1 MELDD
6 DPARLDVDLVH
17 GWLSAQAYW
26 ALGRTRATV
35 ARSLA
40 ASTVLGAY
48 EDGQLVGLAR
58 AVTDGATFA
67 WVCDVFVERA
77 HRGRGIGSA
86 LVRELV
92 TRLRDGGVYYVLL
105 ATQDAHE
112 VYRRLGFTEL
122 AEPSRWMQLD
132 LR

>member
-1 MELDD
+1 M
-6 DPARLDVDLVH
+6 H
-17 GWLSAQAYW
+17 QWLSTQAYW
-26 ALGRTRATV
+26 ALGRSRETV

-48 EDGQLVGLAR
+48 DEGRLVGLAR
-58 AVTDGATFA
+58 AVTDDATFA
-67 WVCDVFVERA
+67 WVCDVYVEVT

-92 TRLRDGGVYYVLL
+92 RRLREDGVYRVLL
-105 ATQDAHE
+105 ATRDAHE

-122 AEPSRWMQLD
+122 AEPQRWMQLD